1 MAVVDSKTVDTS
13 CATYCLEAK
22 APTPTT
28 PIPPTL
34 VHLFQSTVDKFPHAI
49 DVSCARGTPS
59 DPTALDTLTYTQL
72 QATVQ
77 RMAATLQDTP
87 QSSVIGILL
96 NKSLDLTLAILATT
110 FAGATWLPFDPDAP
124 LDRVAVCLQDAQAS
138 ALIFDD
144 AHISIASQA
153 LQNLPSCKGI
163 LFSTLKAAC
172 PAAELPILRA
182 PSPDTPAY
190 YIYTSGTTGTPKGI
204 SISHRA
210 AAAFAISESSVLKLT
225 ERDVVWN
232 GFSPAF
238 DMWVEET
245 WCAHLAIAVG
255 GQWQDIA
262 SLCSAWETRRVTV
275 IMAVPTLM
283 AMVCSEGAVPN
294 CVRLINMGGEAC
306 PPALVARLSRPHLE
320 LFNTYGPSET
330 TVTATY
336 SIVAPDKPITIGTP
350 LPFYHALILK
360 ETESTAAADDEVIPL
375 RIEPGIVGELAIGG
389 PCVGQGYVGRP
400 DLTRVKF
407 VPHPTRH
414 GETIY
419 RSGDLVSLNGDGDI
433 VFIGRI
439 DTQVKY
445 RGFRI
450 ELGEIEEK
458 LSAITGVLAAA
469 VILAKGSDVHDSLP
483 DRLEAYIVMEP
494 GLAMDTSALR
504 KQLAAVLMAYMLP
517 DVFVQLGEHAMPRLL
532 SGKIDKKGLTA
543 MSKAKRAVEA
553 MEMSTATA
561 AAERN
566 VESTASITAESDIF
580 DDLGAHSLL
589 AATLASHLRR
599 GHVNF
604 ADNPFQFIG
613 LADVYALRT
622 PQRLAL
628 KFSTSVEDNMGRE
641 RPFHAVSTLRYVMC
655 DVGQALCLV
664 VLLGLYGMLTL
675 APFVASNIVYAR
687 TSSLI
692 GSLVATYAMFVI
704 GPLYAAAMPPSAMQ
718 PGDHP
723 VFGWFYLRWWFV
735 TRLNELVDKTL
746 WADSYLM
753 VLWLQLLGAKVG
765 NHVHVGAIV
774 ATPCLDLITIGDGVS
789 IGREVLLACDV
800 VDQGLLKLRRISI
813 DRHAFISTS
822 VTLEVDV
829 HVQEGA
835 EVMSMSGLHEGVTVP
850 ACQVWAGSP
859 AAFQAA
865 ASACKLPSPPSPCR
879 LFVMFLAQGFIVVW
893 FMPLLHLI
901 PMIPMAV
908 WTRSIA
914 SEAAPLSNAIP
925 FAFASGA
932 FYVVAVAV
940 LLVATKYIVV
950 GKIRPGE
957 YSTCSFFFLR
967 KWLFDGMM
975 QISLR
980 TLHTVYATLY
990 VVPFLRVLGAKI
1002 GVRSEVLT
1010 ANHVV
1015 LDLLQLGDECFVADW
1030 VLLGDDHIRE
1040 YTLTL
1045 KQTTMGKRSFVGN
1058 GSLIPQGTTLASNT
1072 LVGVFSTPPEKTPLQ
1087 EGESCF
1093 GLPAILMP
1101 TRRNV
1106 TDAYDTSLLFYPSW
1120 PLYGTRLVIEGI
1132 RIIFAPLLV
1141 SLGVWFALLWI
1152 VRTHTY
1158 HDDVHLDIAAT
1169 VGNLIAL
1176 SPVYYVSCF
1185 VVPTIAVPALIK
1197 WLFLGQYQP
1206 VEWPMWSVAVWRSEF
1221 IMSVLEHLT
1230 SVGLLPFVGTP
1241 FLPMIYRL
1249 FGAKIGRRCYMGGVD
1264 IPEFDCIHVG
1274 DDCAFNPRGFAQTH
1288 LFEDRVMK
1296 LGHVRIGNRCTLRM
1310 RSILLPESR
1319 MEDDTAL
1326 GCNSVV
1332 MKGETLTRGYE
1343 WRGFPVDIAG
1353 NAAPDDVSRDEP
1365 RGRASSKLVMTM
1377 PGYEV
1382 DVPFQNVS
1390 P

>member
-232 GFSPAF
+232 G
-238 DMWVEET
+238 
-245 WCAHLAIAVG
+245 AHLAIAVG

-360 ETESTAAADDEVIPL
+360 ETESAAAADDEVIPL

-704 GPLYAAAMPPSAMQ
+704 GPLYAAAMPPSAS
-718 PGDHP
+718 G
-723 VFGWFYLRWWFV
+723 F
-735 TRLNELVDKTL
+735 
-746 WADSYLM
+746 
-753 VLWLQLLGAKVG
+753 
-765 NHVHVGAIV
+765 
-774 ATPCLDLITIGDGVS
+774 CLDECNLAIIPSLDG
-789 IGREVLLACDV
+789 
-800 VDQGLLKLRRISI
+800 
-813 DRHAFISTS
+813 STS
-822 VTLEVDV
+822 
-829 HVQEGA
+829 
-835 EVMSMSGLHEGVTVP
+835 
-850 ACQVWAGSP
+850 AG
-859 AAFQAA
+859 
-865 ASACKLPSPPSPCR
+865 
-879 LFVMFLAQGFIVVW
+879 
-893 FMPLLHLI
+893 
-901 PMIPMAV
+901 
-908 WTRSIA
+908 
-914 SEAAPLSNAIP
+914 
-925 FAFASGA
+925 
-932 FYVVAVAV
+932 
-940 LLVATKYIVV
+940 
-950 GKIRPGE
+950 
-957 YSTCSFFFLR
+957 
-967 KWLFDGMM
+967 
-975 QISLR
+975 
-980 TLHTVYATLY
+980 
-990 VVPFLRVLGAKI
+990 
-1002 GVRSEVLT
+1002 
-1010 ANHVV
+1010 
-1015 LDLLQLGDECFVADW
+1015 
-1030 VLLGDDHIRE
+1030 
-1040 YTLTL
+1040 
-1045 KQTTMGKRSFVGN
+1045 
-1058 GSLIPQGTTLASNT
+1058 GSS
-1072 LVGVFSTPPEKTPLQ
+1072 
-1087 EGESCF
+1087 
-1093 GLPAILMP
+1093 
-1101 TRRNV
+1101 
-1106 TDAYDTSLLFYPSW
+1106 
-1120 PLYGTRLVIEGI
+1120 
-1132 RIIFAPLLV
+1132 
-1141 SLGVWFALLWI
+1141 
-1152 VRTHTY
+1152 
-1158 HDDVHLDIAAT
+1158 
-1169 VGNLIAL
+1169 
-1176 SPVYYVSCF
+1176 
-1185 VVPTIAVPALIK
+1185 
-1197 WLFLGQYQP
+1197 
-1206 VEWPMWSVAVWRSEF
+1206 
-1221 IMSVLEHLT
+1221 
-1230 SVGLLPFVGTP
+1230 
-1241 FLPMIYRL
+1241 
-1249 FGAKIGRRCYMGGVD
+1249 
-1264 IPEFDCIHVG
+1264 
-1274 DDCAFNPRGFAQTH
+1274 RG
-1288 LFEDRVMK
+1288 
-1296 LGHVRIGNRCTLRM
+1296 
-1310 RSILLPESR
+1310 
-1319 MEDDTAL
+1319 
-1326 GCNSVV
+1326 
-1332 MKGETLTRGYE
+1332 
-1343 WRGFPVDIAG
+1343 
-1353 NAAPDDVSRDEP
+1353 
-1365 RGRASSKLVMTM
+1365 
-1377 PGYEV
+1377 
-1382 DVPFQNVS
+1382 
-1390 P
+1390 

>member
-1 MAVVDSKTVDTS
+1 MRRISESTTSLEESSALFSAWTTCSTHQFSAHLSIASIAVVDSKTVDPS
-13 CATYCLEAK
+13 CAAYCLEAK

-28 PIPPTL
+28 LVPPTL

-49 DVSCARGTPS
+49 AVSCARGPPS

-72 QATVQ
+72 QAAVQ

-87 QSSVIGILL
+87 QPSVIGILL
-96 NKSLDLTLAILATT
+96 NKSVDLTLAILTTT

-124 LDRVAVCLQDAQAS
+124 PDRGAVCLQDA
-138 ALIFDD
+138 
-144 AHISIASQA
+144 HVSIASQA

-163 LFSTLKAAC
+163 LFSTLKAAR

-245 WCAHLAIAVG
+245 WCTFAQGAHLAIALG

-262 SLCSAWETRRVTV
+262 NLCHAWETRRVTV

-283 AMVCSEGAVPN
+283 AMVCSEGAVPS

-306 PPALVARLSRPHLE
+306 PPALVARLSRSNLE

-336 SIVAPDKPITIGTP
+336 SIVVPDKPITIGKP
-350 LPFYHALILK
+350 LPYYHALILK
-360 ETESTAAADDEVIPL
+360 ETESTTDDVIPL
-375 RIEPGIVGELAIGG
+375 PLEPGIVGELAIGG

-400 DLTRVKF
+400 DLTRIKF

-458 LSAITGVLAAA
+458 LSAQRGVLAAA

-517 DVFVQLGEHAMPRLL
+517 DVFVQLGEHDMPRLL

-553 MEMSTATA
+553 META
-561 AAERN
+561 AAAAQRN
-566 VESTASITAESDIF
+566 VESSLDFVLDVLCKLFPHASAAITPESDIF

-589 AATLASHLRR
+589 AATLSSHLRR
-599 GHVNF
+599 GHANF
-604 ADNPFQFIG
+604 AVNPFQSIS
-613 LADVYALRT
+613 LADVHALRI

-628 KFSTSVEDNMGRE
+628 KFSTGVEDNIGRE
-641 RPFHAVSTLRYVMC
+641 RPFHAVSTMRYVMC
-655 DVGQALCLV
+655 GVVQALCLV

-675 APFVASNIVYAR
+675 GPFVASNIVYAR

-692 GSLVATYAMFVI
+692 DSLVATYAMFVV
-704 GPLYAAAMPPSAMQ
+704 GPLYAAAIAAVCKWLLLGRVQ

-813 DRHAFISTS
+813 DRHAFIGTS
-822 VTLEVDV
+822 VTLEGDV

-859 AAFQAA
+859 ATFRQL
-865 ASACKLPSPPSPCR
+865 SSPPSSCR
-879 LFVMFLAQGFIVVW
+879 LFVMFLSQGFIVVW
-893 FMPLLHLI
+893 FMPLFHLI
-901 PMIPMAV
+901 PMIPMAI

-914 SEAAPLSNAIP
+914 SDAAPVSNALP

-940 LLVATKYIVV
+940 LLIATKYIVL
-950 GKIRPGE
+950 GKVRPGV

-1002 GVRSEVLT
+1002 GARSEVST

-1030 VLLGDDHIRE
+1030 VLLGDDHIRG

-1045 KQTTMGKRSFVGN
+1045 QQTTMGRRSFVGN

-1072 LVGVFSTPPEKTPLQ
+1072 LVGVISTPPEKTPLQ

-1106 TDAYDTSLLFYPSW
+1106 TDAYDTSLFFYPSW
-1120 PLYGTRLVIEGI
+1120 TLYCTRLVIEGI
-1132 RIIFAPLLV
+1132 RIVFVPLLV
-1141 SLGVWFALLWI
+1141 SLGIWFGLLWI
-1152 VRTHTY
+1152 VHTHTY

-1176 SPVYYVSCF
+1176 SPVYYLCF
-1185 VVPTIAVPALIK
+1185 VVPTIAVPALFK
-1197 WLFLGQYQP
+1197 WLFVGQYQP
-1206 VEWPMWSVAVWRSEF
+1206 VEWSVAE
-1221 IMSVLEHLT
+1221 
-1230 SVGLLPFVGTP
+1230 
-1241 FLPMIYRL
+1241 
-1249 FGAKIGRRCYMGGVD
+1249 
-1264 IPEFDCIHVG
+1264 
-1274 DDCAFNPRGFAQTH
+1274 
-1288 LFEDRVMK
+1288 
-1296 LGHVRIGNRCTLRM
+1296 
-1310 RSILLPESR
+1310 
-1319 MEDDTAL
+1319 
-1326 GCNSVV
+1326 
-1332 MKGETLTRGYE
+1332 
-1343 WRGFPVDIAG
+1343 
-1353 NAAPDDVSRDEP
+1353 
-1365 RGRASSKLVMTM
+1365 
-1377 PGYEV
+1377 
-1382 DVPFQNVS
+1382 
-1390 P
+1390 

>member
-1 MAVVDSKTVDTS
+1 MAVVDSKTVDPS

-49 DVSCARGTPS
+49 AVSCARGTPS

-87 QSSVIGILL
+87 QPSVIGILL

-153 LQNLPSCKGI
+153 LQNLPSCKGR
-163 LFSTLKAAC
+163 
-172 PAAELPILRA
+172 LPRGGTSHLTRSIARHAGVLH
-182 PSPDTPAY
+182 
-190 YIYTSGTTGTPKGI
+190 IYTSGTTGTPKGI

-245 WCAHLAIAVG
+245 WCAFAQGAHLAIAVG

-294 CVRLINMGGEAC
+294 CVRLINMGSEAC

-360 ETESTAAADDEVIPL
+360 ETESAAADDDEVIPL

-419 RSGDLVSLNGDGDI
+419 RSGDLVSLNGNGDI

-445 RGFRI
+445 RGYRI
-450 ELGEIEEK
+450 QLGEIEEK

-483 DRLEAYIVMEP
+483 DHLEAYIVMEP

-566 VESTASITAESDIF
+566 VESSLDFVLDVLCKLFPHASASITAESDIF

-628 KFSTSVEDNMGRE
+628 KFSTGVEDNMGRE

-675 APFVASNIVYAR
+675 GPFVASNIVYAR

-704 GPLYAAAMPPSAMQ
+704 GPLYAAAIAAVCKWLLLGRVQ

-723 VFGWFYLRWWFV
+723 VFGWFV

-813 DRHAFISTS
+813 DRHAFIGTS
-822 VTLEVDV
+822 VTLEGDV

-850 ACQVWAGSP
+850 A
-859 AAFQAA
+859 
-865 ASACKLPSPPSPCR
+865 ACKLPSPPSPCH

-957 YSTCSFFFLR
+957 YSTCSFYFLR
-967 KWLFDGMM
+967 KWLFDDMM

-980 TLHTVYATLY
+980 TLHTVYA
-990 VVPFLRVLGAKI
+990 I

-1030 VLLGDDHIRE
+1030 VLLGDDHIRG
-1040 YTLTL
+1040 YTPTL

-1072 LVGVFSTPPEKTPLQ
+1072 C
-1087 EGESCF
+1087 ESCF

-1221 IMSVLEHLT
+1221 ITSVLEHLT

-1249 FGAKIGRRCYMGGVD
+1249 FGAKIGRRCYMGGVHD
-1264 IPEFDCIHVG
+1264 GTCVESFHE
-1274 DDCAFNPRGFAQTH
+1274 R
-1288 LFEDRVMK
+1288 R
-1296 LGHVRIGNRCTLRM
+1296 RI
-1310 RSILLPESR
+1310 
-1319 MEDDTAL
+1319 
-1326 GCNSVV
+1326 
-1332 MKGETLTRGYE
+1332 
-1343 WRGFPVDIAG
+1343 
-1353 NAAPDDVSRDEP
+1353 APW
-1365 RGRASSKLVMTM
+1365 L
-1377 PGYEV
+1377 
-1382 DVPFQNVS
+1382 
-1390 P
+1390 